1 MAEATSPATG
11 RRYGV
16 ARVCQV
22 WEVPRSTFYAA
33 QQAGAAAAGPQP
45 SPARR
50 GPKPAISDA
59 DLLAAIRADLARS
72 PWTGEGH
79 RKVWARLRA
88 LDGIRVS
95 RKRVL
100 RLMREHALL
109 SPHRARTRPE
119 TAHERQIITEAPN
132 VMWATDATQITTVQ
146 DGKVWLFGVAEH
158 WNAELL
164 GWHVAKLG
172 TRFEATQALGMA
184 VRQQFGHLSAGAA
197 RGLALR
203 HDHGSNFMAD
213 HFQKQVRFWGIAPS
227 YAFVARARDER
238 RHREALPHLE
248 RAGHPR
254 PHLPDHRRRARRRP
268 RLRRPLQRRVA
279 DREERLPQPRPDA
292 RRLAGGDLQARRI
305 TQPIVQTAGCGT
317 GAEDWPM
324 REVRRTMDCPL
335 WSWQRHSDPASSA
348 STW

>member
-22 WEVPRSTFYAA
+22 WEVARSTFYAA
-33 QQAGAAAAGPQP
+33 RQAADRPGCTAT
-45 SPARR
+45 PARR
-50 GPKPAISDA
+50 GPKPAISDR

-88 LDGIRVS
+88 MDGLRVS

-100 RLMREHALL
+100 RLMRQHALL
-109 SPHRARTRPE
+109 SPHRARPRPE
-119 TAHERQIITEAPN
+119 TPHDRHIVTEVPN
-132 VMWATDATQITTVQ
+132 VMWATDATQVTTVQ

-164 GWHVAKLG
+164 GWHVAKHG
-172 TRFEATQALGMA
+172 TRFEAIQALGMA

-203 HDHGSNFMAD
+203 HDHGSNFMSD
-213 HFQKQVRFWGIAPS
+213 VFQKQVKFWGLAPS
-227 YAFVARARDER
+227 YAFVAEP
-238 RHREALPHLE
+238 ETN
-248 RAGHPR
+248 G
-254 PHLPDHRRRARRRP
+254 
-268 RLRRPLQRRVA
+268 VI
-279 DREERLPQPRPDA
+279 ERLFRT
-292 RRLAGGDLQARRI
+292 LKEQAIHGRI
-305 TQPIVQTAGCGT
+305 FQTIEDVRNAVRAFVT
-317 GAEDWPM
+317 RYNAEWLVEKNGYRSPAQM
-324 REVRRTMDCPL
+324 RAA
-335 WSWQRHSDPASSA
+335 WQEETFSRAA
-348 STW
+348 